1 MTQGIY
7 KRAVELNLGEIEL
20 RLLCALIA
28 DPTGYIIEALRYS
41 RTDWVDGITALHIL
55 VAEGFIRIDSD
66 ENGITYQI
74 LE

>member
-28 DPTGYIIEALRYS
+28 DPSGFIIEALRYS
-41 RTDWVDGITALHIL
+41 RTDWVDGITALNVL
-55 VAEGFIRIDSD
+55 VAEGFILIDGD
-66 ENGITYQI
+66 ENGITYKV
-74 LE
+74 LV